1 MKENDIKQAEIKRER
16 NARLIA
22 EVEAANGV
30 ALGKK
35 EEQKQKDKEEE
46 MTIVRYN
53 QEKAAREAAKAEEDR
68 KIAEEKER
76 EVARLREMQE
86 KAADRQSEI
95 DALRANY
102 SILLFICS
110 TPMQQ
115 HQYYQKYWACKKNG
129 R

>member
-35 EEQKQKDKEEE
+35 EEAKQKEKDEE

-53 QEKAAREAAKAEEDR
+53 QDKAAREAAKADEDR

-76 EVARLREMQE
+76 EVARLREM
-86 KAADRQSEI
+86 
-95 DALRANY
+95 
-102 SILLFICS
+102 
-110 TPMQQ
+110 
-115 HQYYQKYWACKKNG
+115 
-129 R
+129 

>member
-35 EEQKQKDKEEE
+35 EEQKQKEKEEE

-86 KAADRQSEI
+86 KLPTASPRSMHCVPSV
-95 DALRANY
+95 L
-102 SILLFICS
+102 S
-110 TPMQQ
+110 
-115 HQYYQKYWACKKNG
+115 KKASAKSVA
-129 R
+129 RSSWQEKKP